1 VSDLSGLPPIPETA
15 LPAAVRDG
23 SAQDKRSYTA
33 ALGFEQVMLG
43 QLVKAMVPESSDP
56 ASLASGPYGSAI
68 TDAFAQGISN
78 SGGVGLAAQLFQTM
92 QETAK

>member
-1 VSDLSGLPPIPETA
+1 MTDLSGLPPVPETA
-15 LPAAVRDG
+15 LPAAVRNG
-23 SAQDKRSYTA
+23 SAQAKRSYTA

-43 QLVKAMVPESSDP
+43 QLVKAMVPEDSG
-56 ASLASGPYGSAI
+56 LASGPYGSAV

>member
-1 VSDLSGLPPIPETA
+1 MSAVNGLPSVPDSA
-15 LPAAVRDG
+15 LPTDVRSG
-23 SAQDKRSYTA
+23 SADDKKAYKA

-43 QLVKAMVPESSDP
+43 QLVKAMVPEDSG
-56 ASLASGPYGSAI
+56 LASGPYGSAV

>member
-1 VSDLSGLPPIPETA
+1 MTDLSGLPPIPETA
-15 LPAAVRDG
+15 LPAAVRTG

-43 QLVKAMVPESSDP
+43 QLVKAMVPEDSG
-56 ASLASGPYGSAI
+56 LASGPYGSAV
-68 TDAFAQGISN
+68 TDAFAQGIAS

>member
-1 VSDLSGLPPIPETA
+1 VTDLSGLPAVPDTA

-23 SAQDKRSYTA
+23 SARDKRSYSA

-43 QLVKAMVPESSDP
+43 QLVKAMVPEDSG
-56 ASLASGPYGSAI
+56 LAAGPYGSAI

>member
-1 VSDLSGLPPIPETA
+1 MTDLSGLPPVPETA
-15 LPAAVRDG
+15 LPAAVRNG

-43 QLVKAMVPESSDP
+43 QLVKAMVPEDSG
-56 ASLASGPYGSAI
+56 LASGPYGSAV

>member
-1 VSDLSGLPPIPETA
+1 VTDLSGLPPVPETA
-15 LPAAVRDG
+15 LPAAVRNG
-23 SAQDKRSYTA
+23 SAQDKRSYAA

-43 QLVKAMVPESSDP
+43 QLVKAMVPEDSG
-56 ASLASGPYGSAI
+56 LASGPYGSAV

-78 SGGVGLAAQLFQTM
+78 SGGIGLAAQLFQTM

>member
-1 VSDLSGLPPIPETA
+1 VTDLSGLPPVPETA
-15 LPAAVRDG
+15 LPAAVRNG

-43 QLVKAMVPESSDP
+43 QLVKAMVPEDSG
-56 ASLASGPYGSAI
+56 LASGPYGSAV

>member
-1 VSDLSGLPPIPETA
+1 VTDLSGLPPIPETA

-43 QLVKAMVPESSDP
+43 QLVKAMVPEDSG
-56 ASLASGPYGSAI
+56 LASGPYGSAV

>member
-1 VSDLSGLPPIPETA
+1 MTDLSGLPPVPETA

-43 QLVKAMVPESSDP
+43 QLVKAMVPEDSG
-56 ASLASGPYGSAI
+56 LASGPYGSAV

>member
-1 VSDLSGLPPIPETA
+1 VTDLSGLPPIPETA

-43 QLVKAMVPESSDP
+43 QLVKAMVPEDSG
-56 ASLASGPYGSAI
+56 LASGPYGSAV

-78 SGGVGLAAQLFQTM
+78 SGGVGLAAQLFRTM

>member
-1 VSDLSGLPPIPETA
+1 VTELSGLPPVPETA
-15 LPAAVRDG
+15 LPAAVRNG
-23 SAQDKRSYTA
+23 SAQDKRSYAA

-43 QLVKAMVPESSDP
+43 QLVKAMVPEDSG
-56 ASLASGPYGSAI
+56 LASGPYGSAV

-78 SGGVGLAAQLFQTM
+78 SGGIGLAAQLFQTM

>member
-1 VSDLSGLPPIPETA
+1 MSELSGLPAIPDSA
-15 LPAAVRDG
+15 LPAAVRNGD
-23 SAQDKRSYTA
+23 AADKQDYQA
-33 ALGFEQVMLG
+33 AMGFEQVMLG
-43 QLVKAMVPESSDP
+43 QLVKAMVPEDSG
-56 ASLASGPYGSAI
+56 LASGPYGSAV

>member
-1 VSDLSGLPPIPETA
+1 VTDLSGLPPVPETA

-43 QLVKAMVPESSDP
+43 QLVKAMVPEDSG
-56 ASLASGPYGSAI
+56 LASGPYGSAV

>member
-1 VSDLSGLPPIPETA
+1 VTDLSALPTIPETA

-23 SAQDKRSYTA
+23 SAQDKRSYSA

-43 QLVKAMVPESSDP
+43 QLVKAMVPDDSG
-56 ASLASGPYGSAI
+56 LAAGPYGSAV
-68 TDAFAQGISN
+68 TDAFAQGISQ

-92 QETAK
+92 QETSR

>member
-1 VSDLSGLPPIPETA
+1 VTDLSGLPPIPETA
-15 LPAAVRDG
+15 LHAAVRDG

-43 QLVKAMVPESSDP
+43 QLVKAMVPEDSG
-56 ASLASGPYGSAI
+56 LASGPYGSAV

-78 SGGVGLAAQLFQTM
+78 SGGVGLAAQLFRTM